1 MNGLLEPGDAHAR
14 GIERDA
20 RLVILVLQPARAL
33 VVLDA
38 DSLRL
43 MAMRRREPADMAS
56 TTGCRKSLSK
66 TKPERRSR
74 SVAIEAAAMAATG
87 SNPRTKWSGQLIE
100 S

>member
-1 MNGLLEPGDAHAR
+1 MPDWSYSSFS
-14 GIERDA
+14 
-20 RLVILVLQPARAL
+20 QPAPMPSSKRPL
-33 VVLDA
+33 ERT
-38 DSLRL
+38 SI
-43 MAMRRREPADMAS
+43 EPADMAS

-74 SVAIEAAAMAATG
+74 SVAMAAAAIAATG